1 MKKIIY
7 FVILCL
13 VAESAVVAANLKVLR
28 PKPDIANPS
37 AATPSEISNGSEIVN
52 PDEKD
57 PLNYLGLNVLGL
69 SEPEPF
75 FATKHGIDKAHQ
87 WKSAKRHRPL
97 NNSGNAGSLGRRA
110 AAAAAAAAKRGHED
124 ATGDTMNQAHGI
136 EETADPSAEHTDK
149 RTPDVIWLS
158 QDHDE
163 HVQTCDTMWPYFL
176 DYLRNAARGV
186 PTGNLSQWA
195 EAPERN
201 TEIKLP
207 NTEFPLP
214 SCSGLW
220 ISQISSASKSDV
232 ADNICKQNDNT
243 MALVKRT
250 NCNWC
255 HSLLGRVTSFY
266 DQAVGPDGEELAVW
280 VRSDPESPDNA
291 TAKRRDLLSLDKHD
305 DCARV
310 WNTLKK
316 AGTKILEKE
325 QSDTLGP
332 RGVGKGKG
340 DWNRGKGS
348 KGKGKGGKGK
358 GKGKNGK
365 GIKGGKGYDRDR
377 GGKGYGDRD
386 GKGKGKGKGWPRE
399 SSYSILTPA
408 GGVIETKVMDG
419 SLYVKFADHIAQ
431 MDQRRHT
438 FAPPP
443 PPPSSLHDDVF
454 QATPEATPKR
464 HHTFAPPPPPP
475 SSLHDDVFQATP
487 EATPKRHHTF
497 APPPPSQHRPSW
509 DTAPP
514 PSSISQHGDTITLFG
529 HDMMTVGHDPER

>member
-13 VAESAVVAANLKVLR
+13 VAESAVVAVNLKVLR

-97 NNSGNAGSLGRRA
+97 NNSGNAASLGRRAAA

-124 ATGDTMNQAHGI
+124 ATGD
-136 EETADPSAEHTDK
+136 
-149 RTPDVIWLS
+149 VIWLS
-158 QDHDE
+158 SDHDE

-340 DWNRGKGS
+340 
-348 KGKGKGGKGK
+348 GKGK

-365 GIKGGKGYDRDR
+365 GIKGGKGYDR

-386 GKGKGKGKGWPRE
+386 GKGKGKGWPRE

-419 SLYVKFADHIAQ
+419 RLYVKFADHIAQ
-431 MDQRRHT
+431 MDQRR
-438 FAPPP
+438 
-443 PPPSSLHDDVF
+443 
-454 QATPEATPKR
+454 
-464 HHTFAPPPPPP
+464 HTFAPPPPPP